1 MIFHPL
7 GQTQICSIARIQVQY
22 LVWRLA
28 DRDIDFEFIKSKP
41 KKTKAVN
48 G

>member
-7 GQTQICSIARIQVQY
+7 GHTQICSISRIQVQY

-28 DRDIDFEFIKSKP
+28 DRDIDFEFMKSKL
-41 KKTKAVN
+41 KKAKAAN